1 MKGSIMV
8 LLAIISFLLVS
19 GRSSGR
25 LLENNLF
32 FDSGNPSAFDPNLN
46 SVVDDGARLQ
56 SADGHVNQ
64 GTTVQC
70 DEERSRWSSSSST
83 ENATKENMLS
93 FRLSPSVEKTKKPQ
107 LPADSAQ
114 KTEGL
119 LNLLPKGAV
128 TPSGPS
134 PKVNSMITEQRL
146 SKSGNSPGVG
156 HMQVFRHKS
165 QDIPKPQHNNA
176 GDDHVQQKK
185 TKERKLGSTPSPGVG
200 N

>member
-1 MKGSIMV
+1 MKYSIMV
-8 LLAIISFLLVS
+8 LLAISLFLFIS

-25 LLENNLF
+25 LLENSLF
-32 FDSGNPSAFDPNLN
+32 FESGNPSAFDPNLN
-46 SVVDDGARLQ
+46 SVVDDGSRLET
-56 SADGHVNQ
+56 ADGHVNQ
-64 GTTVQC
+64 GTVQC
-70 DEERSRWSSSSST
+70 DEEKSPWSSSST

-93 FRLSPSVEKTKKPQ
+93 FRLRPSVEKTKKPQ
-107 LPADSAQ
+107 LPADSTE
-114 KTEGL
+114 KTEGV

-134 PKVNSMITEQRL
+134 PKVNSMVTEQRL

-165 QDIPKPQHNNA
+165 QEIPKPQHKNA
-176 GDDHVQQKK
+176 GDDHVQQNK